1 MYAYTVKVMNASK
14 KSDYTVVKFSKQGE
28 IETISE
34 LKSELLAR
42 FADRLSGDIE
52 VGYIQP
58 GHGLRGKQEW
68 LCCDDDIQE
77 MYDLHSR
84 KKSILLWCFKK
95 TSSDS
100 SASRKRPRS
109 GSSSE
114 ASNAQ
119 KRSTNYESH
128 QRDKVAETNE
138 ILAKLEKKHGDKYS
152 SEQLRTWANLIQLK
166 RHTSLD
172 TPPDYPFFR
181 GRKKKQDSE
190 SSADAKG
197 STSPKRGDSSSAV
210 PGVSPGK
217 RLGMRSQCLDQLGK
231 CIDILDKGGLSQAE
245 FNELQKA
252 ILADIKTL

>member
-1 MYAYTVKVMNASK
+1 M
-14 KSDYTVVKFSKQGE
+14 VKFSKQGQ
-28 IETISE
+28 IETISD

-42 FADRLSGDIE
+42 FTDRLSGDIE

-68 LCCDDDIQE
+68 LCYDDDIQE
-77 MYDLHSR
+77 MYDLHPR

-109 GSSSE
+109 SSSSQ

-119 KRSTNYESH
+119 KISRSSTNYESH

-138 ILAKLEKKHGDKYS
+138 TLAKLEEKHGDKYS

-166 RHTSLD
+166 KHSSLD
-172 TPPDYPFFR
+172 APPDYPFFR
-181 GRKKKQDSE
+181 GRKKK
-190 SSADAKG
+190 A
-197 STSPKRGDSSSAV
+197 RFRV
-210 PGVSPGK
+210 IC
-217 RLGMRSQCLDQLGK
+217 R
-231 CIDILDKGGLSQAE
+231 
-245 FNELQKA
+245 F
-252 ILADIKTL
+252 